1 MVQAEKM
8 ASLGQLAAG
17 VAHEIN
23 NPLTGI
29 LMYGNL
35 MKEKL
40 EGDHPFHSNL
50 TCILED
56 AERCRDIVKN
66 LLAYSRQSSTS
77 RERFSLNTF
86 VDRKLPPDSGSKTVY
101 QHDDHQR
108 TVKRLDAGEGGPEQ
122 NEPGRHQ
129 SGYER
134 P

>member
-1 MVQAEKM
+1 M

-40 EGDHPFHSNL
+40 RGRSPCSSTSLNF
-50 TCILED
+50 ILED

-66 LLAYSRQSSTS
+66 LLAYSRQS
-77 RERFSLNTF
+77 EHFPGTF
-86 VDRKLPPDSGSKTVY
+86 FAEYP
-101 QHDDHQR
+101 
-108 TVKRLDAGEGGPEQ
+108 GG
-122 NEPGRHQ
+122 
-129 SGYER
+129 
-134 P
+134 